1 MLSRWPSRAAFVA
14 VGPHPPN
21 QAHFL
26 VGHGSRALTRTHV
39 FSARAV
45 GVPGIRFG
53 IHFWDLPTSSW
64 KDRVRRYERL
74 GFSSITFTD
83 HQVVPQWEPTAAL
96 GAVAAIT
103 DSIRVGTLVL
113 DMGLRNPV
121 LTAKTAATL
130 DVLSNGRLELGLG
143 AGYVA
148 QNFAA
153 TGVPFEP
160 AADRIAR
167 LEESLMLMRLL
178 WSQPST
184 TMHGRFFDVIEAP
197 MVLREAVSPTVLIGG
212 GGPKVMHLGG
222 RAADIVSMIPRQETG
237 EWSVEASI
245 ADSTLDRMAQKARW
259 VREGAEE
266 AGRDPSDVEL
276 HTMVVR
282 TIVGDHV
289 SDAIAKESKDTDV
302 PVTSMEDS
310 SLYLTGTA
318 RRSDRLRYWQAQ
330 TVFATSRSSIRGG
343 SD

>member
-1 MLSRWPSRAAFVA
+1 VA
-14 VGPHPPN
+14 DVH
-21 QAHFL
+21 
-26 VGHGSRALTRTHV
+26 
-39 FSARAV
+39 
-45 GVPGIRFG
+45 GIRFG
-53 IHFWDLPTSSW
+53 IHFWDLPTSTW
-64 KDRVRRYERL
+64 KDRVRRYESL

-83 HQVVPQWEPTAAL
+83 HQVVPQWEPMAAL

-130 DVLSNGRLELGLG
+130 EVLSNGRLELGLG

-153 TGVPFEP
+153 TGVPFER
-160 AADRIAR
+160 AGDRIAR

-184 TMHGRFFDVIEAP
+184 TMQGRFFDVTGAP
-197 MVLREAVSPTVLIGG
+197 MVLREAVTPTVLIGG
-212 GGPKVMHLGG
+212 GGPKLMHLGG
-222 RAADIVSMIPRQETG
+222 RAADIVSMIPRQDTG
-237 EWSVEASI
+237 EWSVAASI
-245 ADSTLDRMAQKARW
+245 ADSTLERMTQKARW
-259 VREGAEE
+259 VCEGAEE
-266 AGRDPSDVEL
+266 VGRDPSGVEL

-289 SDAIAKESKDTDV
+289 DDAIAKESTDSDV

-310 SLYLTGTA
+310 SLYLIGTGA
-318 RRSDRLRYWQAQ
+318 QIRDRLRHWQAQ
-330 TVFATSRSSIRGG
+330 TGLRYISIFDPGEDQIEYLAEEVLAPLR
-343 SD
+343 